1 VVGNKSSRKKDK
13 NMKKVILGA
22 WFAAMGFGVYAQT
35 GSTAAVGSTTSMPQV
50 STSNEVRQL
59 ANQLQLNE
67 GQYIRLR
74 DLSKT
79 RQEQI
84 TEINSMYSN
93 DPAMRQAK
101 VMAAQQEFDAQLAQ
115 AVTQKQFT
123 AYLQLQGRS
132 PGGAGAAYQA
142 GGYGG
147 RSLEEGTAG
156 KENQTAAPAV
166 PEAAPMDGNIDKGKV
181 EVSPKVIKVD
191 SEDGE
196 MKVKTKK
203 EKAETADMEY
213 KADRDETKF
222 KSKDGTI
229 KAKSEKGKTKIETPQ
244 GKMKM
249 EDGEIKV
256 KPKKG

>member
-1 VVGNKSSRKKDK
+1 
-13 NMKKVILGA
+13 MKKAILGA
-22 WFAAMGFGVYAQT
+22 WFTVMGLGAYAQN
-35 GSTAAVGSTTSMPQV
+35 GSPAAPGHMADMPQV
-50 STSNEVRQL
+50 STNNDVRQL

-74 DLSKT
+74 DLNKA

-101 VMAAQQEFDAQLAQ
+101 IKAAQQEFDANLAQ
-115 AVTQKQFT
+115 SVTTKQYT

-132 PGGAGAAYQA
+132 TGATAAPYQA

-147 RSLEEGTAG
+147 RSLEEGSTSG
-156 KENQTAAPAV
+156 PPQQQAPAV
-166 PEAAPMDGNIDKGKV
+166 ASPVATPVDTNIDQGKV
-181 EVSPKVIKVD
+181 DVSDKAVKIHTP
-191 SEDGE
+191 DGE
-196 MKVKTKK
+196 MKVKPNK
-203 EKAETADMEY
+203 EKAETATMKY
-213 KADRDETKF
+213 KADRDETKL

-244 GKMKM
+244 GKVKL
-249 EDGEIKV
+249 EDGDVKV
-256 KPKKG
+256 KPRKG